1 MRQHFLESRHKYTRR
16 VVCECGKLFSGGSSS
31 GYRYHRCFFLYCFVF
46 VLDEKDQ
53 DLYQCCGSMTF
64 GCRSGSAD
72 PCFCLMDLDPD
83 PAIFVINLNVANKKQ
98 IRIRDKHLRSTTLL
112 LTLKRPR
119 TEINVL
125 VPDSNPGSGFQ
136 NNCRPD
142 PDQTPDAKLLFRIHN
157 TAGGCCHVPD
167 PDLDLRIKGA
177 KNWRFM
183 RISVS
188 VPSSDPDPQHWLL

>member
-72 PCFCLMDLDPD
+72 PCFCLMD
-83 PAIFVINLNVANKKQ
+83 
-98 IRIRDKHLRSTTLL
+98 
-112 LTLKRPR
+112 
-119 TEINVL
+119 
-125 VPDSNPGSGFQ
+125 
-136 NNCRPD
+136 
-142 PDQTPDAKLLFRIHN
+142 AKLLFRIRN
-157 TAGGCCHVPD
+157 TAGDCCHVPD